1 MTMGFWQQRD
11 EIEPV
16 VTNRTVH
23 DSWANGRDSYLTFVV
38 DNLRRAL
45 TSAGQE
51 REKPVDYS
59 TINFPTIPADL
70 CGWQ

>member
-1 MTMGFWQQRD
+1 MTMEFWQQRH
-11 EIEPV
+11 EMEPV

-45 TSAGQE
+45 TSAGQR
-51 REKPVDYS
+51 RE
-59 TINFPTIPADL
+59 N
-70 CGWQ
+70 Q